1 MVERFSREVR
11 VTEWHSLMQVVLM
24 GSSLGGLLLCDAIN
38 LICADPLICLLFEPG
53 HCRLVV
59 AIVRGGGLKNFD

>member
-1 MVERFSREVR
+1 MAFTRASRPYGE
-11 VTEWHSLMQVVLM
+11 L
-24 GSSLGGLLLCDAIN
+24 LGRPLLCDAIN

-59 AIVRGGGLKNFD
+59 AIVCGGGLKNFD